1 LLSLPPPDDV
11 TVIDRTWVEPLYE
24 NVTLDGPA
32 GTVNG
37 MFAPSRTPPWP

>member
-1 LLSLPPPDDV
+1 LLSLPPPNEV
-11 TVIDRTWVEPLYE
+11 TVIERMCVEPLYE

-37 MFAPSRTPPWP
+37 MFEPSGTPPWP